1 MNILEQFREMKP
13 MKYHEA
19 DLNLPKAKEMIE
31 NKDNQFFAMRKYD
44 GEWCRAIITAEGV
57 ILQSRSVSKVT
68 GTYGDKTDVV
78 PHIVEELEKRWP
90 VGTVLLGELAF
101 DDFES
106 TSREAGSVLRC
117 KAPKAIERQK
127 DKKIHFFI
135 FDVLAYNGEVLMN
148 KKFEDRFLPYG
159 AYSESVY
166 FHPVMNSG
174 GPKADFMEFADY
186 VWGHGGEGI
195 MIVRKDMKY
204 EPGKR
209 TAWKSLKV
217 KKKLGELEAQV
228 VGFIEPNRLYE
239 GSEVYNWAYWV
250 NAQDVALPITSIMQ
264 MRNIENLTPVTK
276 PYYFGWKNGVIVN
289 YKGNEIR
296 VTSGLTDQVREYLA
310 TDEAKTLLADGNMRA
325 KITGMELTEDSIRHP
340 VFLSLIK

>member
-166 FHPVMNSG
+166 FP
-174 GPKADFMEFADY
+174 PC
-186 VWGHGGEGI
+186 
-195 MIVRKDMKY
+195 Y
-204 EPGKR
+204 E
-209 TAWKSLKV
+209 
-217 KKKLGELEAQV
+217 
-228 VGFIEPNRLYE
+228 
-239 GSEVYNWAYWV
+239 
-250 NAQDVALPITSIMQ
+250 
-264 MRNIENLTPVTK
+264 
-276 PYYFGWKNGVIVN
+276 
-289 YKGNEIR
+289 
-296 VTSGLTDQVREYLA
+296 
-310 TDEAKTLLADGNMRA
+310 
-325 KITGMELTEDSIRHP
+325 
-340 VFLSLIK
+340 